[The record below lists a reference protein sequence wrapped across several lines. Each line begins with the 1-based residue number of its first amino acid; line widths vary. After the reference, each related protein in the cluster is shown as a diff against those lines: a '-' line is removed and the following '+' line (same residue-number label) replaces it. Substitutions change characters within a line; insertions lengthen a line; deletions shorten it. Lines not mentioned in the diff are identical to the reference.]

1 MKVLITGGAG
11 YLGTELVGGLA
22 AEDAVSEL
30 TIFDNLSRR
39 NHNLFL
45 GHSVPDKPIRFV
57 QGDIL
62 DTRTLGKLVAE
73 SDVVVH
79 LAARVSTPFAD
90 ADFHGLDQV
99 NHWGTAELAYL
110 LREHPGKRLLY
121 VSSASVYGASESPL
135 DHDSLPRPKTAYGVS
150 KWRGEQALA
159 AAGPETECIVMRCAN
174 VYGYS
179 RSMRFEAVINR
190 YLFDAQFNRR
200 LTVHGS
206 GEQHRAFVHV
216 KNAVRVFTAAVMGQ
230 IPEGTYHLVER
241 NMTILEVAQAVG
253 EVYPDLELLFIEQ
266 DMRLRNLLLGPDP
279 RLEAMDLFQPGDF
292 AAQLREFA
300 ARFSFAPP
308 A

>member
-11 YLGTELVGGLA
+11 YLGTELVGALA
-22 AEDAVSEL
+22 AEEEVSK
-30 TIFDNLSRR
+30 IVIYDNLSRP

-45 GHSVPDKPIRFV
+45 GRGLPEKPIRFV

-62 DTRTLGKLVAE
+62 DTRTLGKLVAD

-79 LAARVSTPFAD
+79 LAARVTTPFAD

-121 VSSASVYGASESPL
+121 VSSASVYGASESLL
-135 DHDSLPRPKTAYGVS
+135 DHDSVPQPKTAYGVS

-159 AAGPETECIVMRCAN
+159 AAGPETDCVILRCAN

-216 KNAVRVFTAAVMGQ
+216 ENAVRVFTAVVLGGVPA
-230 IPEGTYHLVER
+230 GTYHLVER
-241 NMTILEVAQAVG
+241 NMTILQVAQAVG

-279 RLEAMDLFQPGDF
+279 RLEAMELFESGDF
-292 AAQLREFA
+292 VDQLRAFA
-300 ARFSFAPP
+300 GRFSFAPP
-308 A
+308 T

>member
-1 MKVLITGGAG
+1 MKILVTGGAG
-11 YLGTELVGGLA
+11 YLGTELVGALA
-22 AEDAVSEL
+22 REPAVTE
-30 TIFDNLSRR
+30 IVVYDNLSRQ
-39 NHNLFL
+39 NHNLFVAEQL
-45 GHSVPDKPIRFV
+45 ADKPVRFV

-62 DTRTLGKLVAE
+62 DTRTLETLVA
-73 SDVVVH
+73 DADCVAH

-90 ADFHGLDQV
+90 QDFHGMDQV

-110 LREHPGKRLLY
+110 LRKHPGKRLLY
-121 VSSASVYGASESPL
+121 VSSASVYGASDEPL
-135 DHDSLPRPKTAYGVS
+135 SHDSSPNPKTAYGIS
-150 KWRGEQALA
+150 KYRGEQALTTL
-159 AAGPETECIVMRCAN
+159 GEETEVVVLRCAN